1 MPAGTGGTGGVLARA
16 RRPLAAAR
24 NDHVFGALGGGTC
37 PKGKDCPFSHDDK
50 EVKDYKAAMG
60 KDPNLKG
67 TYDAWV
73 KRVDER
79 KDAKANSAASSS
91 GKAKASSSV
100 GRVTLGSFAAVVRD
114 LRAQRDP
121 PHSAAFYEPLD
132 VDPTKIMTGGAL
144 PDDADVAL
152 PDDGDEIEEATG
164 LNLELAPGAHAPCEC
179 GVLRT
184 PVRPLSR
191 NNSGVALAL
200 ADVALAGSRDV
211 EINEADAGADYKLAP
226 GAPTPR
232 ECGGGLRRQVVE
244 PVRENVGRTSGN
256 GGSCSILRAADALLR
271 GLPSRFGSAPALVSG
286 RIAAAH
292 EPNSLKKRLSPHFNL
307 ECPEVPSAS
316 DGRHICVVRV
326 DASVRTGIGPSESR
340 SMNAP
345 RIESHLRIDDGADAS
360 VLGSLLPV
368 GNATFGAPSVFR
380 TIDGLRRH
388 GVAVDTADL
397 RVHQEGDRIANIS
410 LSGIY
415 TEEAELNV
423 FAPNSF
429 HQAGGMSVI
438 TGDGRILIA
447 ADGAVIPAV
456 RHEGIDWLSTST
468 RD

>member
-1 MPAGTGGTGGVLARA
+1 
-16 RRPLAAAR
+16 
-24 NDHVFGALGGGTC
+24 
-37 PKGKDCPFSHDDK
+37 
-50 EVKDYKAAMG
+50 
-60 KDPNLKG
+60 
-67 TYDAWV
+67 
-73 KRVDER
+73 
-79 KDAKANSAASSS
+79 
-91 GKAKASSSV
+91 
-100 GRVTLGSFAAVVRD
+100 
-114 LRAQRDP
+114 
-121 PHSAAFYEPLD
+121 
-132 VDPTKIMTGGAL
+132 
-144 PDDADVAL
+144 
-152 PDDGDEIEEATG
+152 
-164 LNLELAPGAHAPCEC
+164 
-179 GVLRT
+179 
-184 PVRPLSR
+184 VRPLSR
-191 NNSGVALAL
+191 NRSDVALAL

-211 EINEADAGADYKLAP
+211 EIDEADTGADYKLAP

-256 GGSCSILRAADALLR
+256 GGRCNILRAADALLR

-292 EPNSLKKRLSPHFNL
+292 EPNSLKKRLSPHLKL

-360 VLGSLLPV
+360 VFGSLLPV

-380 TIDGLRRH
+380 TIDGLPRH

-410 LSGIY
+410 LNGIY

-429 HQAGGMSVI
+429 HEAGGMSVI

-447 ADGAVIPAV
+447 ADGVVIPAV

-468 RD
+468 RDRADPQLADRVLGRLAEIPGIAARIDRLRS